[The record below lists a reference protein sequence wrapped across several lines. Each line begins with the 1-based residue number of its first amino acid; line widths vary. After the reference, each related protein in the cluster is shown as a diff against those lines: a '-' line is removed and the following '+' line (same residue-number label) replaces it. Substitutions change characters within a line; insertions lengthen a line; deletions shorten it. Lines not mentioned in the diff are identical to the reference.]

1 MGDWGFLGVY
11 VRVYGGLGSEWGLMG
26 SGRSVEGVWRVSGGS
41 LAGFWRVSRRCLER
55 GLGRVSGVFGRGL
68 GGV

>member
-1 MGDWGFLGVY
+1 M
-11 VRVYGGLGSEWGLMG
+11 GGLGLSGVWWG
-26 SGRSVEGVWRVSGGS
+26 SGRGVEGVWRVSGGS
-41 LAGFWRVSRRCLER
+41 LAGFWKVSRRCLER